1 MPSSRHRLK
10 YQNTVAHG
18 GKSCG
23 SCRHEHPGAHHVQDR
38 VHDPAARVLRRS
50 PTRRTARHQR
60 LDHRPLPIGQ
70 IRRIRQPS
78 TKDQLHMTRRTEG
91 APTPF
96 PTRSKAQASIDEP
109 LAAQAAVLV
118 GSMRRAAVAMAMFA
132 YAVSV
137 PGAVSVMP
145 VTVLLA

>member
-1 MPSSRHRLK
+1 MKPLNCSAGYKRPIDS
-10 YQNTVAHG
+10 Q
-18 GKSCG
+18 
-23 SCRHEHPGAHHVQDR
+23 PGV
-38 VHDPAARVLRRS
+38 
-50 PTRRTARHQR
+50 T
-60 LDHRPLPIGQ
+60 
-70 IRRIRQPS
+70 
-78 TKDQLHMTRRTEG
+78 
-91 APTPF
+91 
-96 PTRSKAQASIDEP
+96 KAQASIDEP